1 MAIISQGTFTQ
12 GATASNIR
20 LPIVSDVDRF
30 TVYNITQMAANQTT
44 AVGVQ
49 YYWQRGMP
57 QGAKITYR
65 KSDAANAAN
74 LIQYATSNGFNL
86 INTVDQ
92 QPGVINNGGAAI
104 TAISVANPP
113 VVTAVGSNL
122 TAGTVVRLYSTT
134 GAAQY
139 GGIDWT
145 VGYNTLTA
153 NTFDL
158 SYAGAN
164 ANAGTAGSFRVIPYN
179 PIFYPRVR
187 YITSISRAAQ
197 AVVVTSVTHGMQ
209 VGEKVTFKVP
219 AIFGMVELDG
229 LTGTIVAVNTSTT
242 VNSFTVDIDTS
253 AFTAFA
259 YPTNAATAGNPFSPA
274 VVVPA
279 GQNTAYVQNNNL
291 PLSVA
296 PYQNV
301 AYIGI
306 ELIAGANNPGGAAND
321 VIYWVAEKADSIN
334 TIQPVSLFL

>member
-12 GATASNIR
+12 GSTATNIR

-30 TVYNITQMAANQTT
+30 SAYNITKMAAPQTT

-49 YYWQRGMP
+49 YYWQRGFP
-57 QGAKITYR
+57 QGAMIRYR
-65 KSDAANAAN
+65 KSNAANATD
-74 LIQYATSNGFNL
+74 LIQYVTSAGFNL

-92 QPGVINNGGAAI
+92 APGVLNSGGANI
-104 TAISVANPP
+104 NDISVANPP
-113 VVTAVGSNL
+113 VVTSVGSNL
-122 TAGTVVRLYSTT
+122 TAGQVVRLYSTT

-187 YITSISRAAQ
+187 YITSITRAAQ

-209 VGEKVTFKVP
+209 IGMKVSFKIP
-219 AIFGMVELDG
+219 AAYGMVELDG
-229 LTGTIVAVNTSTT
+229 LTGTVVAVNTSNT

-253 AFTAFA
+253 AFTAFVF
-259 YPTNAATAGNPFSPA
+259 PTNAQAAAAPISPA
-274 VVVPA
+274 C
-279 GQNTAYVQNNNL
+279 
-291 PLSVA
+291 LS
-296 PYQNV
+296 
-301 AYIGI
+301 
-306 ELIAGANNPGGAAND
+306 
-321 VIYWVAEKADSIN
+321 
-334 TIQPVSLFL
+334 

>member
-12 GATASNIR
+12 GSTATNIR

-30 TVYNITQMAANQTT
+30 SVYNITKMAAGQTT

-49 YYWQRGMP
+49 YYWQRGFP
-57 QGAKITYR
+57 QGAMIRYS
-65 KSDAANAAN
+65 KSNAANATD
-74 LIQYATSNGFNL
+74 LTQYVTSAGFNL

-92 QPGVINNGGAAI
+92 APGVLNNGGAAI

-113 VVTAVGSNL
+113 VVTSVGSNL

-139 GGIDWT
+139 GGLDWT

-187 YITSISRAAQ
+187 YITSITRATQ

-209 VGEKVTFKVP
+209 IGMKVSFKIP
-219 AIFGMVELDG
+219 AVYGMVELDG
-229 LTGTIVAVNTSTT
+229 LTGTVVAVNTSTT

-253 AFTAFA
+253 AFTAFTF
-259 YPTNAATAGNPFSPA
+259 PTNAQAAAAPLSPA
-274 VVVPA
+274 CVVPA
-279 GQNTAYVQNNNL
+279 GEDTAYAQNNNQ
-291 PLSVA
+291 PFPVA
-296 PYQNV
+296 PYKNV

-306 ELIAGANNPGGAAND
+306 ELTAGTNSPAGSAND
-321 VIYWVAEKADSIN
+321 VIYWVAEKADSTN
-334 TIQPVSLFL
+334 TISPISLSL